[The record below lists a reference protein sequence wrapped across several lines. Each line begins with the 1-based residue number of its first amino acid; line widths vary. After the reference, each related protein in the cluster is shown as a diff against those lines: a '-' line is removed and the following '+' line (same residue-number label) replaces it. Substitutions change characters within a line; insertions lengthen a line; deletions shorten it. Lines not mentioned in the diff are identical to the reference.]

1 MTRNTALR
9 GLAASRSAEKPAHLN
24 RRARTTMSRS
34 LRKGASKLF
43 AVMLGAAMTL
53 GGAVATTAAVADE
66 IDANITQQ
74 AASKKASKTIDPT
87 KAQSDVTMIAFQQSW
102 NTIAKECKST
112 YGPEGVGYVQIS
124 PPEESVQG
132 TQWWTVY
139 QPISYSLNSRFGT
152 EDELKNMI
160 TECNSVGVQI
170 IADVVLNH
178 TSGHDVSWV
187 DDQYGVAG
195 TAYNGTY
202 GRYPGIGIYQYEE
215 SGNNHQYGLASG
227 DFHSCR
233 TNIADYTNADE
244 VQDCRLSTMWDINT
258 GSSRVQNIQ
267 AEYLAKLWNL
277 GVRGFRIDSAKHID
291 TLDLKAIKAKL
302 AQKIGMKAADIPFQQ
317 EVIYHQGES
326 ELLATKHYTA
336 NGDVTEF
343 SYSYQLRQ
351 YFNGDISN
359 LKNISN
365 GLLPSDKATVF
376 VTNWDTARGSETLTV
391 DSGSRYELA
400 NAFMLA
406 YDYGKP
412 KLISD
417 YYFTDGNS
425 DAGPTGTTDTHVT
438 DVDFDE
444 ACKTSG
450 TREQGQWLCEQR
462 WASVR
467 GMIGFHNAVAGTT
480 VGNWQHNGAN
490 NIGFARQDANGKDQ
504 GFIAINNT
512 LQEHQETYQTSLP
525 NGEYCDVYTSGK
537 TCNKVTVKDGKLSVT
552 IAKRSAVAIYAAAD
566 KPDNWVGYETADTG
580 YDDQANTDRIGDGSA
595 TIYYKPRADWGNDV
609 YIQYAIGDT
618 LLNGKPVKMEKV
630 SGDGADCDAAA
641 GWYKTTI
648 PDATTKR
655 LKYRFTNDP
664 NGADGALWDYHDGYS
679 DEGGSK
685 LYENAVGTAIT
696 AVENHDE
703 TIGVPF
709 VCVASAKTT
718 FTVHF
723 KATTD
728 AQKKATGVV
737 VWGTDVNGNALG
749 KTYHAFDKTSDS
761 YGKRMTTTLGGDF
774 TTVNYRIV
782 AAEDGSVDADAVA
795 GTNDSYAASVID
807 KQEGS
812 VVAKVRGSIEAWA
825 DGSDGKSYDS
835 SEESRNPASV
845 PTPNDV
851 KNPKQLNVIVHY
863 MRVDGNYQEYDLD
876 TDAWKGWDLWMWS
889 GEQSGSPVSFTEHDD
904 YGMIARYTLNQPTKG
919 NRTPEF
925 VLRQGGDSWMSK
937 DPDGND
943 RLIPESAI
951 QVAAGQNETGT
962 AEIWLVSGDPTIYTY
977 RPSVLGVTFETGFD
991 WNVSPQ
997 AVVYGGTVRPIADNQ
1012 VPKREGYILTGWATD
1027 ADGNDPF
1034 TIGEGGTPV
1043 TERLKLYAQYE
1054 KANVV
1059 TFDAGSDAGFDWRI
1073 DSQTVRTGGTVSAP
1087 ASNQNP
1093 DGHRDG
1099 YKLLGWSTTK
1109 GNKVADFQFD
1119 DGNGGGTQITGDT
1132 TLYAVWQK
1140 LTYTVTFET
1149 GEGGSDVAPQTVEY
1163 GDAVSVPTPAPTCT
1177 GYDFVS
1183 WVTDVAED
1191 GTPGNTPY
1199 VFGTP
1204 VTGNLTL
1211 YAKWTQKGTTV
1222 HLVTLHHNDGTDA
1235 VDTTYVEDGISM
1247 PSPEMTRD
1255 GYRLAG
1261 WSTKA
1266 DGLDDLYDFSS
1277 QPVAGDLTLY
1287 AQWVKVWKVAFDLN
1301 YEDAPAAGET
1311 GSVPTQTVDD
1321 GADAYATEPSPEPT
1335 REGYTFDGWYR
1346 DADLTTKFVFKD
1358 DADDQPTLVTAD
1370 ITLYAK
1376 WVKEGTK
1383 RTITFQPNGGSLGEG
1398 MPSTQQ
1404 VPDGEYLTKPKKNP
1418 TRTGYT
1424 FQGWTTVKN
1433 DAFASNKNGTF
1444 SGGSAFGFD
1453 AYGKSLIPIDRDG
1466 TLYALWSKD

>member
-1 MTRNTALR
+1 MTRNTAMR
-9 GLAASRSAEKPAHLN
+9 GLTASRSAEKPAHLT
-24 RRARTTMSRS
+24 RRAKATMARS
-34 LRKGASKLF
+34 FRRGVSKLF
-43 AVMLGAAMTL
+43 AMMLGAAMTL
-53 GGAVATTAAVADE
+53 GGAAATTAAVADE
-66 IDANITQQ
+66 MNANATQQ
-74 AASKKASKTIDPT
+74 AADKTSKTIDPT

-102 NTIAKECKST
+102 NTIAKECEST

-152 EDELKNMI
+152 ESELESMI
-160 TECNSVGVQI
+160 KTCNSVGVQI

-215 SGNNHQYGLASG
+215 SGNNHQYGLATG

-258 GSSRVQNIQ
+258 GSSRVQTIQ

-302 AQKIGMKAADIPFQQ
+302 AQKIGVKAADIPFQQ

-326 ELLATKHYTA
+326 PLLAPKNYTA

-351 YFNGDISN
+351 YFNGDVSN

-365 GLLPSDKATVF
+365 GLLPSNKATVF

-412 KLISD
+412 KLMSD
-417 YYFTDGNS
+417 YYFTDANS
-425 DAGPTGTTDTHVT
+425 DAGPNGTTDTHVT

-467 GMIGFHNAVAGTT
+467 GMIGFHNAVTGTT
-480 VGNWQHNGAN
+480 VGRWQDNGTG
-490 NIGFARQDANGKDQ
+490 NIGFARQDANGNDQ

-512 LQEHQETYQTSLP
+512 LQEHEETYETNLP
-525 NGEYCDVYTSGK
+525 DGEYCDVYTSGK

-566 KPDNWVGYETADTG
+566 KPADWAGYETADTG
-580 YDDQANTDRIGDGSA
+580 YDDQVNTDRIGDGSA
-595 TIYYKPRADWGNDV
+595 TIYYKPSSDWGDDV

-618 LLNGKPVKMEKV
+618 LLNGTPVKMEKV
-630 SGDGADCDAAA
+630 SGSDAACEA
-641 GWYKTTI
+641 ANGWYKTTI
-648 PDATTKR
+648 KDATAKR

-664 NGADGALWDYHDGYS
+664 AGADGALWDYRDGYS
-679 DEGGSK
+679 NAGGSK
-685 LYENAVGTAIT
+685 PYENAVGTAIT
-696 AVENHDE
+696 AVEHHDE

-723 KATTD
+723 KATSD
-728 AQKKATGVV
+728 AQKQATGVV
-737 VWGTDVNGNALG
+737 VWGTDVSGNPLG

-761 YGKRMTTTLGGDF
+761 WGKRMSTTLGGDF

-782 AAEDGSVDADAVA
+782 SAEDGSVDADAVA
-795 GTNDSYAASVID
+795 GTESSYTASVID
-807 KQEGS
+807 KKEGS

-863 MRVDGNYQEYDLD
+863 MRADGNYQEYDLD

-1012 VPKREGYILTGWATD
+1012 VPKREGYILTGWTTD
-1027 ADGNDPF
+1027 ADGKKPF
-1034 TIGEGGTPV
+1034 TIGEGGTRV

-1059 TFDAGSDAGFDWRI
+1059 KFDTGIDWNVS
-1073 DSQTVRTGGTVSAP
+1073 SQTVRTSGTVAP
-1087 ASNQNP
+1087 IAANQVP
-1093 DGHRDG
+1093 RRDG
-1099 YKLLGWSTTK
+1099 YDLLGWSTEEGATEPNFTI
-1109 GNKVADFQFD
+1109 GD
-1119 DGNGGGTQITGDT
+1119 GGTPVNGDIT
-1132 TLYAVWQK
+1132 LHAVWKIKQ
-1140 LTYTVTFET
+1140 YTVTFET
-1149 GEGGSDVAPQTVEY
+1149 GEGGPTVESQTVNH
-1163 GDAVSVPTPAPTCT
+1163 GDAVTRPADPTMAGKT
-1177 GYDFVS
+1177 FVG
-1183 WVTDVAED
+1183 WTTDAD
-1191 GTPGNTPY
+1191 GKTPY
-1199 VFGTP
+1199 VFGSA
-1204 VTGNLTL
+1204 VTGDLTL
-1211 YAKWTQKGTTV
+1211 YAKWDDEPSAKFY
-1222 HLVTLHHNDGTDA
+1222 LVTFHRNDGTTGADEA
-1235 VDTTYVEDGISM
+1235 TAMYVKSGEKLTA
-1247 PSPEMTRD
+1247 PTLARD
-1255 GYRLAG
+1255 GYRLTG
-1261 WSTKA
+1261 WYTTA
-1266 DGLDDLYDFSS
+1266 DGGEKYDFATGVTS
-1277 QPVAGDLTLY
+1277 DLTLY
-1287 AQWVKVWKVAFDLN
+1287 AHWVRAWKVTFDLN
-1301 YEDAPAAGET
+1301 YEGAPTAGED
-1311 GSVPTQTVDD
+1311 GSVPTQMVDD
-1321 GADAYATEPSPEPT
+1321 GANAYATEPSPAPK
-1335 REGYTFDGWYR
+1335 RDGYTFEGWY
-1346 DADLTTKFVFKD
+1346 ADTELTTKFVFKGSAGS
-1358 DADDQPTLVTAD
+1358 ADEEPSLVTAD

-1376 WVKEGTK
+1376 WVKEGK
-1383 RTITFQPNGGSLGEG
+1383 KWTITFKTNAGDLSEVFD
-1398 MPSTQQ
+1398 TQQ
-1404 VPDGEYLTKPKKNP
+1404 VPDGEYLTKPPKPP
-1418 TRTGYT
+1418 TRDGYT
-1424 FQGWTTVKN
+1424 FQGWTTVRN

-1453 AYGKSLIPIDRDG
+1453 ADGKSLIPIDRNG
-1466 TLYALWSKD
+1466 TLYALWSKN